1 MVGELAAAKT
11 GVDAAIFA
19 GKVPAFKDEAASG
32 SGTSANPA
40 KENIGLTTKDAEFQS
55 TDTRSNLLSEVK
67 LIGDFATAT
76 LTGGSGAIVG
86 TLGNNANIDI
96 KGVEIGHI
104 RAADG
109 TWTCSVFAPATAK
122 GWKDKYIPNGC
133 TKSSA
138 AITAPAAKKP

>member
-19 GKVPAFKDEAASG
+19 GKVPAFKDAAATAS
-32 SGTSANPA
+32 NPA
-40 KENIGLTTKDAEFQS
+40 KENIGLTTKDAEFKS

-67 LIGDFATAT
+67 LIGDFATDA

-86 TLGNNANIDI
+86 TLGNSANIDI
-96 KGVEIGHI
+96 KGVEIGHV

-109 TWTCSVFAPATAK
+109 TWNCFVYAPATAK
-122 GWKDKYIPNGC
+122 GWKDKYVPNGC
-133 TKSSA
+133 TKVSA
-138 AITAPAAKKP
+138 TITGTTAMP